1 MHKKFHFSIWYYVAI
16 IGAIFLLETTVFSG
30 NAVKEIPYSEFKKE
44 LVENRVQSVVIQ
56 ESMIYGVLKPSSSTT
71 AKTPAAG
78 AAGTAG
84 EESAPATGFTP
95 ITKSTPWS
103 VAFQQAREKRAE
115 LLKREFSVVRLS
127 DPNLLHELD
136 VHGVNYRGKIN
147 SNWLSQLF
155 FNWIVPFGILF
166 VVWGF
171 VYRRM
176 AKGGPNVLSI
186 GKNKAKIYEA
196 DTSKRVTFKDVAG
209 IDEAVEEVRELVAF
223 LKEPARFTKLGAKLP
238 KGLLLVG
245 PPGTGKTLL
254 ARAVAGEAGVP
265 FFSMSG
271 SGFVEMFVGVGAS
284 RVRDLFQEA
293 KAKAPCIIFI
303 DELDAVGKNRSG
315 AYFGGNDERET
326 TLNQLLTEM
335 DGFDPNA
342 GVIMVGATN
351 RPEVL
356 DPALLRAGRFDRQV
370 LVDRPD
376 LKGRVQIFEVHTR
389 SLVLGEDVD
398 LKRLASTTPG
408 FAGAEIANVC
418 NEAALLA
425 SRREGDRVSMVDFQN
440 AIERIIAGLEK
451 KNKLINP
458 QERRIVAYHESGHAV
473 VGYFTPGADPVQ
485 KVSIVPRGVGAL
497 GYTLQTP
504 LEDRYLMSRTELL
517 GKIKGLLGGRAAE
530 EVVLGEISTGASN
543 DLERVSRIVRDM
555 LTVYGMSRRSPNIS
569 LVDREDSRF
578 LGQGPSLARRSERY
592 EQEIDEETREII
604 RECYEE
610 DKELL
615 RRNRTLLDR
624 MASELL
630 EREKLDEGE
639 IVAILGPKPSVPLS
653 EAVSV
658 DGGRPTA

>member
-16 IGAIFLLETTVFSG
+16 FGAIVLLEATVFSG
-30 NAVKEIPYSEFKKE
+30 NAVKEIPYSQFKNE
-44 LVENRVQSVVIQ
+44 LAANRIESAVIQ
-56 ESMIYGVLKPSSSTT
+56 SSMIYGVLKPTQNVG
-71 AKTPAAG
+71 AAALPAA
-78 AAGTAG
+78 AASGKQAQG
-84 EESAPATGFTP
+84 SAPASGFTP
-95 ITKSTPWS
+95 VAKATPWS
-103 VAFQQAREKRAE
+103 LSFQLAREKRAE
-115 LLKREFSVVRLS
+115 LLKREFSVVRLT
-127 DPNLLHELD
+127 DPTLLPELD
-136 VHGVNYRGKIN
+136 AHRVDYRGKLT
-147 SNWLSQLF
+147 SNWLQQLF

-166 VVWGF
+166 LVWGF

-176 AKGGPNVLSI
+176 AKGGPTALSI

-196 DTSKRVTFKDVAG
+196 DASKRVTFKDVAG
-209 IDEAVEEVRELVAF
+209 IDEAVEEVSELVAF
-223 LKEPARFTKLGAKLP
+223 LKEPSRFTKLGAKLP

-315 AYFGGNDERET
+315 AYFGGNDEREN

-335 DGFDPNA
+335 DGFEPNA

-356 DPALLRAGRFDRQV
+356 DPALLRPGRFDRQV

-376 LKGRVQIFEVHTR
+376 LKGRIQIFEVHTR
-389 SLVLGEDVD
+389 DIVLGEDVD
-398 LKRLASTTPG
+398 LKRLAASTPG

-425 SRREGDRVSMVDFQN
+425 SRREGEQVEMADFQN
-440 AIERIIAGLEK
+440 AIERIVAGLEK

-473 VGYFTPGADPVQ
+473 VGYLTPGADPVQ
-485 KVSIVPRGVGAL
+485 KVSIVPRGIGAL

-530 EVVLGEISTGASN
+530 EIVFGEVSTGASN
-543 DLERVSRIVRDM
+543 DLERVSKIVRDM
-555 LTVYGMSRRSPNIS
+555 LTVYGMSRRSPNVS
-569 LVDREDSRF
+569 LVDREDARF
-578 LGQGPSLARRSERY
+578 LGQGPALARRSEKY
-592 EQEIDEETREII
+592 EEELDDEMREII
-604 RECYEE
+604 RECYDE

-615 RRNRTLLDR
+615 RRSRALLDR
-624 MASELL
+624 MAGDLL

-639 IVAILGPKPSVPLS
+639 IVAMLGPRPGAALP
-653 EAVSV
+653 EAAS
-658 DGGRPTA
+658 